1 MKIAILGFGTVG
13 SGVYEIIKENK
24 DVIKQKTGLDI
35 TTKYILDIRDF
46 SDRDDAHIFTKDFDV
61 ILNDDEVCAVIET
74 IGGIEPAF
82 TFSAKALNSG
92 KTVVTSNKELVATKG
107 NELIDIAV
115 KTGAKYL
122 FEASVGG
129 GIPIIRP
136 LYHCYT
142 CNNLVSVSGILN
154 GTTNYILTKMFKDG
168 ESFEQALMQAQQNGY
183 AERDPSADVDGHD
196 TCKKISILSSISSGK
211 SVSFKDVYTEGIS
224 KITLEDT
231 KYASEFGYS
240 IKLIGEMAMK
250 DNGKMEVHVAPMFV
264 SLTNILSCIEDV
276 YNGVVV
282 KGDMVS
288 DTLHYGRGAGKLPT
302 ASAVVADII
311 EFGQNINVPYMRPW
325 ESNLENN
332 VIDRGEYVRKYFVRL
347 KSQKLSKT
355 DIISHIDVVAFK
367 QIFDGECGFISSE
380 ISYNNLTEALSDI
393 DAQIISVIEI
403 KA

>member
-13 SGVYEIIKENK
+13 SGVYEIIKYNK
-24 DVIKQKTGLDI
+24 DVIKNKTGLDI

-46 SDRDDAHIFTKDFDV
+46 SDREDAHIFTKDFDV
-61 ILNDDEVCAVIET
+61 ILNDSEIDCVVET
-74 IGGIEPAF
+74 IGGLEPAF
-82 TFSAKALNSG
+82 TFSMKALLKG
-92 KTVVTSNKELVATKG
+92 KSVITSNKELVATKG
-107 NELIDIAV
+107 NELMKCAV
-115 KTGAKYL
+115 ENNAKYL

-136 LYHCYT
+136 LFHCYT
-142 CNNLVSVSGILN
+142 CNNLVSISGILN

-168 ESFEQALMQAQQNGY
+168 ESFEKALLQAQQNGY

-196 TCKKISILSSISSGK
+196 TCKKICILSSIASGK
-211 SVSFKDVYTEGIS
+211 SVDFKDISTEGIT

-231 KYASEFGYS
+231 KYASQMGYS
-240 IKLIGEMAMK
+240 IKLIGECIMK
-250 DNGKMEVHVAPMFV
+250 SDSKMEVHVAPMFV
-264 SLTNILSCIEDV
+264 KNNDMLSSIEDV
-276 YNGVVV
+276 YNGIVV

-311 EFGQNINVPYMRPW
+311 EFGQNVNVPYMRPW
-325 ESNLENN
+325 EVCDDNV

-347 KSQKLSKT
+347 SG
-355 DIISHIDVVAFK
+355 DISNADIAKNIDIVAFEK
-367 QIFDGECGFISSE
+367 LFDGEVAFVTND
-380 ISYNNLTEALSDI
+380 ISYNQLNSKLALLGLNAVTI
-393 DAQIISVIEI
+393 IEI

>member
-13 SGVYEIIKENK
+13 SGVYEIIKYNK
-24 DVIKQKTGLDI
+24 DVIKNKTGLDI

-46 SDRDDAHIFTKDFDV
+46 SDREDAHIFTKDFDV
-61 ILNDDEVCAVIET
+61 ILNDSEIDCVVET
-74 IGGIEPAF
+74 IGGLEPAF
-82 TFSAKALNSG
+82 TFSMKALLKG
-92 KTVVTSNKELVATKG
+92 KSVITSNKELVATKG
-107 NELIDIAV
+107 NELMKCAV
-115 KTGAKYL
+115 ENNAKYL

-136 LYHCYT
+136 LFHCYT
-142 CNNLVSVSGILN
+142 CNNLVSISGILN

-168 ESFEQALMQAQQNGY
+168 ESFEKALLQAQQNGY

-196 TCKKISILSSISSGK
+196 TCKKICILSSIASGK
-211 SVSFKDVYTEGIS
+211 SVDFKDISTEGIT

-231 KYASEFGYS
+231 KYASQMGYS
-240 IKLIGEMAMK
+240 IKLIGECIMK
-250 DNGKMEVHVAPMFV
+250 SDSKMEVHVAPMFV
-264 SLTNILSCIEDV
+264 KNNDMLSSIEDV
-276 YNGVVV
+276 YNGIVV

-311 EFGQNINVPYMRPW
+311 EFGQNVNVPYMRPW
-325 ESNLENN
+325 EVCDDNV

-347 KSQKLSKT
+347 KG
-355 DIISHIDVVAFK
+355 DISNADVAKNIDIVAFEK
-367 QIFDGECGFISSE
+367 LFDGEVAFVTND
-380 ISYNNLTEALSDI
+380 ISYNQLNSKLALLGLNAVTI
-393 DAQIISVIEI
+393 IEI